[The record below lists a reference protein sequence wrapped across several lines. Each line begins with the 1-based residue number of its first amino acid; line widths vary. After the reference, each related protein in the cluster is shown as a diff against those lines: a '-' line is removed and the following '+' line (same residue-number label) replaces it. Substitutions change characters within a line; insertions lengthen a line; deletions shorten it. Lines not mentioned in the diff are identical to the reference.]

1 MEIITAYDI
10 INTVLAGGL
19 LGVLGQG
26 IRMIIGLKKISDLNQ
41 SIPTKGFTQIN
52 IARLLLS
59 LFIGFVAGALYL
71 LMNSDSDTVFNKSYI
86 FSIVAA
92 GYSGADFIE
101 GLFSTQI
108 SKMGA
113 VVYKNPETTF
123 SAPDNKPTQTSTFP
137 NNEQDNKPF

>member
-26 IRMIIGLKKISDLNQ
+26 IRMAIGLKKISDLNQ
-41 SIPTKGFTQIN
+41 NTTTNGFTQIN
-52 IARLLLS
+52 MARLSLS

-113 VVYKNPETTF
+113 VVYKKPETTNT
-123 SAPDNKPTQTSTFP
+123 PPNNNPTQTNTLP
-137 NNEQDNKPF
+137 DNEQDNDPT

>member
-41 SIPTKGFTQIN
+41 SVTTKGFTQIN

-71 LMNSDSDTVFNKSYI
+71 LMNSDSDTVFN
-86 FSIVAA
+86 
-92 GYSGADFIE
+92 
-101 GLFSTQI
+101 
-108 SKMGA
+108 
-113 VVYKNPETTF
+113 
-123 SAPDNKPTQTSTFP
+123 
-137 NNEQDNKPF
+137 